1 MRYCNSS
8 RLTWILSQQNKL
20 EVGRRGG
27 GVGWGGVEVGWG
39 GVGGLVFES
48 VQHKLLIM
56 ICQGTWSFSRWWQGY
71 IWQRFSLNGHCS
83 WRLYDL
89 CVSAGC
95 TVPHSYRAA
104 GQTCCQRNDSLL
116 AVDSTY
122 DCRKHRSS
130 AGKSTSAC
138 KCRRCQNPDYVLINS
153 RLDHREVA
161 KRDY

>member
-56 ICQGTWSFSRWWQGY
+56 ICQGT
-71 IWQRFSLNGHCS
+71 
-83 WRLYDL
+83 
-89 CVSAGC
+89 
-95 TVPHSYRAA
+95 
-104 GQTCCQRNDSLL
+104 
-116 AVDSTY
+116 
-122 DCRKHRSS
+122 
-130 AGKSTSAC
+130 
-138 KCRRCQNPDYVLINS
+138 
-153 RLDHREVA
+153 
-161 KRDY
+161 